1 MTNSSISGLYE
12 IAIGMTAADEN
23 TLIEYWD
30 KFGFRV
36 NLSGNLDTEAAKQ
49 LYGVDSNLRSFRLQN
64 KVTDR
69 SLLRL
74 MIWDNPVNQGLGL
87 SPLKVVGSR
96 WGTSLCLDVFNV
108 ANHADDAMD
117 AGLPIYYVPPQR
129 NLINRPENFKPFHQV
144 NPCVHEML
152 LIHPLTRQVIFQR
165 HDYHRPNSG
174 IINPDSLFKA
184 SEFIHAGLI
193 VDCEDKALDFYDR
206 VLGLVRIVDNV
217 ESGYNVASRNLLAVK
232 KDNPDEKM
240 FNYYFIAPGYD
251 LEEKNQIKSGN
262 FEVLRFEG
270 QLENKH
276 HYSRPGC
283 LGTSL
288 YTLQVADIKTYHQKV
303 TDSEATEVTEI
314 LVNEFGE
321 TSFSFVAPD
330 GYFWTLLERSE
341 NLTQM

>member
-1 MTNSSISGLYE
+1 LYE
-12 IAIGMTAADEN
+12 IAIGITAADESHVIN
-23 TLIEYWD
+23 YWD
-30 KFGFRV
+30 KFGFTV
-36 NLSGNLDTEAAKQ
+36 NLSGNLDAQAAKQ
-49 LYGVDSNLRSFRLQN
+49 LYGVDSNLRSLRLHN

-74 MIWDNPVNQGLGL
+74 MIWDNPVNQGLEL

-108 ANHADDAMD
+108 ANHAEDSQA

-129 NLINRPENFKPFHQV
+129 NLINRPDNFQPFYQA

-152 LIHPLTRQVIFQR
+152 LIQPFTRQVIFQR

-174 IINPDSLFKA
+174 IVNPDSHFKA
-184 SEFIHAGLI
+184 SEFVHAGLI
-193 VDCEDKALDFYDR
+193 VDCEDETLDFYDQ
-206 VLGLVRIVDNV
+206 VLGLVRIVDNK
-217 ESGYNVASRNLLAVK
+217 ESGYNAASRHLLDVK

-251 LEEKNQIKSGN
+251 LTEKNQIQSGN

-270 QLENKH
+270 NLENKQS
-276 HYSRPGC
+276 YSRPGC

-288 YTLQVADIKTYHQKV
+288 YTLQVNDIDSYEQKV
-303 TDSEATEVTEI
+303 RDSEATEVTEI
-314 LVNEFGE
+314 IVNEFGE
-321 TSFSFVAPD
+321 KSFSFVAPD
-330 GYFWTLLERSE
+330 GYFWTLLQS
-341 NLTQM
+341 

>member
-1 MTNSSISGLYE
+1 MTNPSISGLYE
-12 IAIGMTAADEN
+12 IAIGITAADESHVIN
-23 TLIEYWD
+23 YWD
-30 KFGFRV
+30 KFGFTV
-36 NLSGNLDTEAAKQ
+36 NLSGNLDAQAAKQ
-49 LYGVDSNLRSFRLQN
+49 LYGVDSNLRSLRLHN

-74 MIWDNPVNQGLGL
+74 MIWDNPVNQGLEL

-108 ANHADDAMD
+108 ANHAEDSQA

-129 NLINRPENFKPFHQV
+129 NLINRPDNFQPFYQA

-152 LIHPLTRQVIFQR
+152 LIQPFTRQVIFQR

-174 IINPDSLFKA
+174 IVNPDSHFKA
-184 SEFIHAGLI
+184 SEFVHAGLI
-193 VDCEDKALDFYDR
+193 VDCEDETLDFYDQ
-206 VLGLVRIVDNV
+206 VLGLVRIVDNK
-217 ESGYNVASRNLLAVK
+217 ESGYNAASRHLLDVK

-251 LEEKNQIKSGN
+251 LTEKNQIQSGN

-270 QLENKH
+270 NLENKQS
-276 HYSRPGC
+276 YSRPGC

-288 YTLQVADIKTYHQKV
+288 YTLQVNDIDSYEQKV
-303 TDSEATEVTEI
+303 RDSEATEVTEI
-314 LVNEFGE
+314 IVNEFGE
-321 TSFSFVAPD
+321 KSFSFVAPD
-330 GYFWTLLERSE
+330 GYFWTLLQS
-341 NLTQM
+341 